1 VQVCE
6 RFSPFA
12 GSSEVPRAPISN
24 CKIICRIVKWP
35 PSFSLGR
42 IQMLNNATCMKHG
55 PCRQEPPK
63 EAFNMVSSKNKN
75 FFSSFQPVH
84 GRCYLTTGPGLW
96 PEVGRHRRCCLELR
110 PVLCPSCRG
119 LAPLAPEAAA
129 AATVQSMQQG
139 HRSLRRPRPL
149 SRATG
154 RLGQPLENR
163 DSLAESQQP
172 LCVAPSATP

>member
-1 VQVCE
+1 MREIHFCAVGPVLERSSCAQLKSRVPYKRDAYKRAMTVQYC
-6 RFSPFA
+6 S
-12 GSSEVPRAPISN
+12 
-24 CKIICRIVKWP
+24 
-35 PSFSLGR
+35 
-42 IQMLNNATCMKHG
+42 
-55 PCRQEPPK
+55 RQEPPK
-63 EAFNMVSSKNKN
+63 EACNMVSSNSKN
-75 FFSSFQPVH
+75 FFSSFQPFH

-96 PEVGRHRRCCLELR
+96 PEVGRHRRCCLELLR

-139 HRSLRRPRPL
+139 HRSSRRPRPL
-149 SRATG
+149 SR